1 VLRFSPNPGYP
12 KAGLTLFYGWYI
24 VAAGAILCAFTGGIT
39 FYALTALVNP
49 IVETFG
55 WSYAVISLAMT
66 LRGVEMGLLN
76 PVAGFLVDRWPARR
90 MVFGG
95 MICTGLGLVLLS
107 QTANLG
113 MYFGAF
119 FLIALGGSLAVYVA
133 PMTVVARWF
142 HYNLGK
148 ASSLV
153 MLGIGVGGLLV
164 PVVTV
169 IIEAVGWRNCILIM
183 AAVVLV
189 TGLPLAFVFRDR
201 PSDYGLLPD
210 GRPQG
215 EKEAAGPRP
224 EDIGLTLSETMHTRT
239 FWLIGLALSLQVLGF
254 SAVVLHVMPFLEN
267 LAVKRETASLMAMLI
282 PLVSVPARLAYGW
295 LADRFRPTY
304 VSAASMIL
312 TGIGLLLFAS
322 FAGDNLP
329 LLFGAVIIFGIGIG
343 GFTPLIPVILRGY
356 YGLRRFGSI
365 YGMSSAFSTVGTVV
379 APFLAGRAFDVQGSY
394 HQIWLIFGIFSFGGA
409 ALMLTMRRRTHVIDA
424 VHFEVPARKD

>member
-1 VLRFSPNPGYP
+1 
-12 KAGLTLFYGWYI
+12 LFYGWYI

-76 PVAGFLVDRWPARR
+76 PVAGFLVDRWPARK
-90 MVFGG
+90 MIFSG
-95 MICTGLGLVLLS
+95 MLCTGLGLVLLS

-119 FLIALGGSLAVYVA
+119 FLIALGGSLAVYIA

-164 PVVTV
+164 PVVTA

-183 AAVVLV
+183 AGVILV

-210 GRPQG
+210 GRPQSK
-215 EKEAAGPRP
+215 KEAASGPRP
-224 EDIGLTLSETMHTRT
+224 EDIGLTLTEAMRTRT
-239 FWLIGLALSLQVLGF
+239 FWQIGLALSLQVMGF
-254 SAVVLHVMPFLEN
+254 SAVVLHVMPFLED
-267 LAVKRETASLMAMLI
+267 LSVKRETASLMAMLI
-282 PLVSVPARLAYGW
+282 PLASVPARLAYGW
-295 LADRFRPTY
+295 FADRFRPAY
-304 VSAASMIL
+304 VSAVSMIL
-312 TGIGLLLFAS
+312 TGIAMLLFANFS
-322 FAGDNLP
+322 GGSLP
-329 LLFGAVIIFGIGIG
+329 LLFAAVILFGIGIG

-356 YGLRRFGSI
+356 YGLRRFGTI

-379 APFLAGRAFDVQGSY
+379 APWLAGRAFDVQGSY
-394 HQIWLIFGIFSFGGA
+394 HQIWLIFGICSFGGA
-409 ALMLTMRRRTHVIDA
+409 VLMLSLRRKTHVNEATD
-424 VHFEVPARKD
+424 FEVPTRKD

>member
-1 VLRFSPNPGYP
+1 M
-12 KAGLTLFYGWYI
+12 FYGWYI

-76 PVAGFLVDRWPARR
+76 PVAGFMVDRWPARN
-90 MVFGG
+90 MILGG
-95 MICTGLGLVLLS
+95 MLITGLGLVLLS

-113 MYFGAF
+113 MYFGSF
-119 FLIALGGSLAVYVA
+119 FLIALGGSLAIYVA

-153 MLGIGVGGLLV
+153 MLGIGIGGLLV

-183 AAVVLV
+183 AAVMMV

-210 GRPQG
+210 GRAPG
-215 EKEAAGPRP
+215 KRGVAEGPRP
-224 EDIGLTLSETMHTRT
+224 EDIGLTLSEALHTRT
-239 FWLIGLALSLQVLGF
+239 FWQIGLALSLQVLGF
-254 SAVVLHVMPFLEN
+254 SAVVLHVMPFLED
-267 LAVKRETASLMAMLI
+267 LSVKRETASLMAMLI
-282 PLVSVPARLAYGW
+282 PLSSVPARLGYGW

-304 VSAASMIL
+304 VSAAAMII
-312 TGIGLLLFAS
+312 TGIAMLLFAS
-322 FAGDNLP
+322 FSGNNPP
-329 LLFGAVIIFGIGIG
+329 LLFGAVILFGIGIG
-343 GFTPLIPVILRGY
+343 GFTPLIPVILRWY

-394 HQIWLIFGIFSFGGA
+394 HQIWLIFGICSFGGA
-409 ALMLTMRRRTHVIDA
+409 ALMLTLRRGTHIRGA
-424 VHFEVPARKD
+424 NNIEVPSRKD